1 MNVEIITVGD
11 ELLIGQVV
19 DTNSAWMGNQLNMLG
34 LSVVQIT
41 SITDSPG
48 HLVQAVDAAKEH
60 ADIILIT
67 GGLGPTS
74 DDRTKETLCDYFGE
88 ELVLSDKAY
97 ANVSNFFA
105 RLGRDVDELNYQQAL
120 MPRNCD
126 VLENP
131 YGTACGM
138 WFEEDGTIMVSMPGV
153 PSEMKHI
160 MENSVLPRLAEKSG
174 DMAIVHK
181 TVSVLGIGE
190 STLATKLQ
198 FWEANLP
205 ECINLAYLPNLTLV
219 RLRLTAIGHDEIQI
233 TRSIEDSLSGLYNI
247 LGNAILGEGETS
259 LAGRVLELLGEE
271 GATVATAESCS
282 GGTIAQWLTAI
293 PGSSE
298 SFIGS
303 IVAYSNGVKEKQ
315 LGVRAKTLKECGAV
329 SGETVEEM
337 ALGLRK
343 NLGATYALAVS
354 GIAGPGGGTEE
365 KPVGTVWFALAGPD
379 GVHSE
384 IRHLP
389 GNRSQNIDYSA
400 MIALNILRLSLL
412 EAKERS

>member
-34 LSVVQIT
+34 ISVVQIS

-48 HLVQAVDAAKEH
+48 HLVQTVEAAKEH

-74 DDRTKETLCDYFGE
+74 DDRTKETLCDYFGT

-97 ANVSNFFA
+97 ENVSNFFA

-126 VLENP
+126 VLANP

-138 WFEEDGTIMVSMPGV
+138 WFEEDGTIVVSMPGV

-160 MENSVLPRLAEKSG
+160 MENSVLPRLAERSG

-205 ECINLAYLPNLTLV
+205 ECINLAYLPHLTLV
-219 RLRLTAIGHDEIQI
+219 RLRLTAIGPDEIEL
-233 TRSIEDSLSGLYNI
+233 TKRVEDSLCGLYNI
-247 LGNAILGEGETS
+247 LGNAILGEGDIS
-259 LAGRVLELLGEE
+259 LAARVLELLGEKE
-271 GATVATAESCS
+271 STVATAESCS

-293 PGSSE
+293 PGSSQ
-298 SFIGS
+298 SYVGS
-303 IVAYSNGVKEKQ
+303 VVAYSNKVKEHQ
-315 LGVRAKTLKECGAV
+315 LGVSHQILEDCGAV
-329 SGETVEEM
+329 SSETVEQM
-337 ALGLRK
+337 ATGLK
-343 NLGATYALAVS
+343 EQMESTYALAVS
-354 GIAGPGGGTEE
+354 GIAGPTGGTEE
-365 KPVGTVWFALAGPD
+365 KPVGTVWFALAGPK
-379 GVHSE
+379 GVRSE
-384 IRHLP
+384 VRHLP
-389 GNRSQNIDYSA
+389 GNRAQNIEYSA
-400 MIALNILRLSLL
+400 MIALNILRLDLL
-412 EAKERS
+412 EG

>member
-34 LSVVQIT
+34 MSVVQIT

-48 HLVQAVDAAKEH
+48 HLVEAVEAAKGH

-74 DDRTKETLCDYFGE
+74 DDRTKETLCDYFRT

-97 ANVSNFFA
+97 ENVSNFFA

-126 VLENP
+126 VLANP

-138 WFEEDGTIMVSMPGV
+138 WFEEDGVIFVSMPGV

-160 MENSVLPRLAEKSG
+160 MENSVLPRLAKKSG

-205 ECINLAYLPNLTLV
+205 ECISLAYLPNLTLV
-219 RLRLTAIGHDEIQI
+219 RLRLTAIGSDEIEI
-233 TRSIEDSLSGLYNI
+233 TRRVEDSLCGLYNI
-247 LGNAILGEGETS
+247 LGDAILGEGDTS
-259 LAGRVLELLGEE
+259 LAGRVLELLEID
-271 GATVATAESCS
+271 GASIATAESCS

-293 PGSSE
+293 PGSSA
-298 SFIGS
+298 SYVGS
-303 IVAYSNGVKEKQ
+303 IVAYSNAVKQAQ
-315 LGVRAKTLKECGAV
+315 LGVRQETLDGHGAV
-329 SGETVEEM
+329 SAETVEEM
-337 ALGLRK
+337 ALGLKDRM
-343 NLGATYALAVS
+343 GSTYALAVS

-379 GVHSE
+379 GVISE

-389 GNRSQNIDYSA
+389 GNRTQNIEYSA
-400 MIALNILRLSLL
+400 MIALNILRLRLL
-412 EAKERS
+412 SVKEKG